1 MINDRYYQ
9 VIITGITIGNSPQNV
24 IANLGDL
31 FKTDPSKFQAL
42 LKGVDIIVKKRVDQK
57 KASVYKSALEKTG
70 CTVSIKPLIKEST
83 DLLSN
88 KHPEKKPQNIKCPN
102 CNYTRSAIIDIRP
115 DTRCPICNIIYAE
128 FVEKQNHKSEN
139 ATLGQAKNTTPLNK
153 VNYQRKDSLEKK
165 QQKTGV
171 SIKTG
176 FFPLAFLLYLC
187 TPCIEIDGVVHK
199 VRWGTHFFPL
209 TPGRHVIK
217 IYIYYLL
224 TRTGTNSIDIV
235 VEEGVTDKIK
245 YWMPPLIILKGS
257 IKKEIKHASDT
268 KGNLQQRMTNFWLV
282 IAIFIAPYIFVWVT
296 LGKGYSKKTK
306 IISFVWLVFFLLI
319 LLLGQGSN

>member
-1 MINDRYYQ
+1 MMDEQYYK
-9 VIITGITIGNSPQNV
+9 VIITGINVGNSPHNV
-24 IANLGDL
+24 IVNLGDL
-31 FKTDPSKFQAL
+31 FKTDPSKFQVL
-42 LKGVDIIVKKRVDQK
+42 LKGVDIIVKKRVDNK
-57 KASVYKSALEKTG
+57 KASVYKAALEKAG
-70 CTVSIKPLIKEST
+70 CTVSIKPLSKESI

-88 KHPEKKPQNIKCPN
+88 KHPEKKPQTIKCPN
-102 CNYTRSAIIDIRP
+102 CNYTQSAIIDIRP
-115 DTRCPICNIIYAE
+115 DTRCPICNIIYAD
-128 FVEKQNHKSEN
+128 FVEKQNNKSEN
-139 ATLGQAKNTTPLNK
+139 ATLGQAKNTPPLDK
-153 VNYQRKDSLEKK
+153 INYQRKNSLEKK
-165 QQKTGV
+165 RQKTGV

-209 TPGRHVIK
+209 TPGRHVIR
-217 IYIYYLL
+217 IYFYYLF

-257 IKKEIKHASDT
+257 LKKEVKNSSDT
-268 KGNLQQRMTNFWLV
+268 KGNLRQRTINLWLV
-282 IAIFIAPYIFVWVT
+282 IAILIVPYIFAWFT
-296 LGKGYSKKTK
+296 LGKGYSKKAK
-306 IISFVWLVFFLLI
+306 IISFVWLIFFLL